1 MSTSALFKKV
11 DSSDYI
17 TAKRRMTIA
26 RENLKVII
34 PNIKNDNYKFIPTTV
49 ATVEAVGALDASNCL
64 VQAKSFE
71 LLQDYNVGAEYVKQQ
86 CM

>member
-34 PNIKNDNYKFIPTTV
+34 PNIKNDNYKFIPTTGG
-49 ATVEAVGALDASNCL
+49 AVGALDASNCL
-64 VQAKSFE
+64 VQAKSFD

>member
-26 RENLKVII
+26 RENLKVVI
-34 PNIKNDNYKFIPTTV
+34 PNVKNDNYKFIPTTR
-49 ATVEAVGALDASNCL
+49 AAVGALDASNCL
-64 VQAKSFE
+64 VQAKSFD
-71 LLQDYNVGAEYVKQQ
+71 LLQDYNVGADYVKQQ
-86 CM
+86 CK

>member
-1 MSTSALFKKV
+1 MSTSKIFIKV

-26 RENLKVII
+26 RENLNKPI
-34 PNIKNDNYKFIPTTV
+34 PNIKNDNYKFIPTTRG
-49 ATVEAVGALDASNCL
+49 AVEALDASNCL
-64 VQAKSFE
+64 VQAKSFD
-71 LLQDYNVGAEYVKQQ
+71 LLQDYNVGTEYVKQQ